1 LAGPLRQDP
10 PSTAFSQKLALA
22 RTLTHD
28 LNDFIGAAGR
38 LTLRGYQKQVAETII
53 DSVLNQRGH
62 TIVVQFPRQSGKNE
76 LQAQVEAYLLTMFR
90 YFDAEMVK
98 VSPTW
103 KPQTL
108 NAMRRLQRALERNL
122 LARGHWQKEAGYI
135 YRLGRARIFFLSGS
149 PTTSVVGATASTLL
163 QCDEAQDILA
173 AKWDKDFSPM
183 AASTN
188 ATRVFWGTA
197 WTSQTL
203 LARERRAAE
212 AAESRDGVRRVF
224 VIDADRVAQEVPAYG
239 EFVREQVARLGRSHP
254 LIKTQFYGE
263 EIDAE
268 GGMFPAARLAMMLGT
283 HVVLDAPLP
292 GRIYAILIDV
302 AGQDE
307 AVREA
312 VSLSTRA
319 EGSALEN
326 PRRDST
332 ALTVVEVDLSSLA
345 DPLIQAPAYR
355 VVHRRLWTGANHTL
369 LYGQIRSL
377 IEQWRA
383 RWVVID
389 ATGVGAGLASFVE
402 RAFPGV
408 VLPFVFSQSS
418 KSKLGWD
425 FLGVIDSGRYKEY
438 DPQMD
443 RDCFSKDRLAEVEG
457 TDCVPSLRSRQA
469 AAHTAAQKNTRRL
482 AMTDLQSLFFR
493 QAQGCQYEV
502 LPGLGKVLRWSV
514 PDGYRDPYTG
524 ELLHDDLLMSAALVA
539 VLDAQQWAITGPA
552 WIVPRPDPLTEM
564 DREGF

>member
-1 LAGPLRQDP
+1 MAGPLTQDP
-10 PSTAFSQKLALA
+10 PKTGFSQKLALA

-38 LTLRGYQKQVAETII
+38 LTLRGYQKQVAEAII
-53 DSVLNQRGH
+53 DSVLNHRGH

-90 YFDAEMVK
+90 YFEAEMVK

-122 LARGHWQKEAGYI
+122 LARRHWQKEAGYI

-212 AAESRDGVRRVF
+212 AAESRDGKRRVF

-283 HVVLDAPLP
+283 HVALDAPLP

-302 AGQDE
+302 AGPDEE
-307 AVREA
+307 AVDQANSLRTSRE
-312 VSLSTRA
+312 L
-319 EGSALEN
+319 GN
-326 PRRDST
+326 PARDST

-345 DPLIQAPAYR
+345 DPLIKAPAYR

-369 LYGQIRSL
+369 LYGQLRSL

-389 ATGVGAGLASFVE
+389 ATGVGAGLASFLD

-408 VLPFVFSQSS
+408 VLPFVFSHSS

-425 FLGVIDSGRYKEY
+425 FLGVIDSGR
-438 DPQMD
+438 
-443 RDCFSKDRLAEVEG
+443 FKDWVETPFPLPG
-457 TDCVPSLRSRQA
+457 GRVGDGGLQA
-469 AAHTAAQKNTRRL
+469 
-482 AMTDLQSLFFR
+482 LFTL
-493 QAQGCQYEV
+493 QAQSCQYEV

-552 WIVPRPDPLTEM
+552 WIVPRSDPLSEM